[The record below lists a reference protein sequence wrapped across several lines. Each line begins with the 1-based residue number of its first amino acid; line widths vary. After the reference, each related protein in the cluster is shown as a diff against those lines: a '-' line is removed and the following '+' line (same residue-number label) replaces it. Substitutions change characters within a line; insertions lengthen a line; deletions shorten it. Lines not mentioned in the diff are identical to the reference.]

1 MMHHFGFCVNEL
13 KIILYFILSPF
24 LADGIDF
31 IFGVVWKKTLY
42 KLREVFLQVYK
53 AKKSPDK
60 MNVYIT
66 RRKQKPPKRRI
77 RNHHHRRITDLFQ
90 Q

>member
-31 IFGVVWKKTLY
+31 IFGVCMEEIARLT
-42 KLREVFLQVYK
+42 
-53 AKKSPDK
+53 
-60 MNVYIT
+60 N
-66 RRKQKPPKRRI
+66 
-77 RNHHHRRITDLFQ
+77 
-90 Q
+90 